1 MNDVV
6 LTRLVRALDTAV
18 EASTP
23 SIASLPKAD
32 LELAALRLQVLTRR
46 LGPVADEGPYL
57 SFLRRVLATPARS
70 APSIAASA

>member
-6 LTRLVRALDTAV
+6 LTRLIRALDTAV
-18 EASTP
+18 EASAP
-23 SIASLPKAD
+23 SIAPLQPAD
-32 LELAALRLQVLTRR
+32 VDQAALRLRVLTGR
-46 LGPVADEGPYL
+46 LGAVAGEGPYL

>member
-23 SIASLPKAD
+23 SIAPLQQAD
-32 LELAALRLQVLTRR
+32 VEQVALRLQVLTRR
-46 LGPVADEGPYL
+46 LGPVAEAGPYL

>member
-23 SIASLPKAD
+23 SIAPLQKAD
-32 LELAALRLQVLTRR
+32 VELVALRLQVLTRR
-46 LGPVADEGPYL
+46 LGPIADEGPYL
-57 SFLRRVLATPARS
+57 SFLRRVLAMPARS
-70 APSIAASA
+70 APSLAASA